1 MYRFV
6 SRWFRPRAAGRG
18 PATVRLS
25 VERLERRFL
34 PSQVLLPLA
43 PPGTRESPG
52 VQVAAATIPHVEGS
66 FTIKKTT
73 DKASPSF

>member
-6 SRWFRPRAAGRG
+6 ARWFRSQASGRG
-18 PATVRLS
+18 PATARLS

-43 PPGTRESPG
+43 LPGTRGSPG
-52 VQVAAATIPHVEGS
+52 IQVAAKVIPNVEGS
-66 FTIKKTT
+66 FTITKTT
-73 DKASPSF
+73 DKASPV